1 MTDLQKRLQEKAAA
15 YEEYTIA
22 CRRKIHGIAE
32 VSNEEVRTSAFV
44 EEELKGMGLLT
55 HRPAGGSGRPGG
67 AGEPQQPGG
76 PSRLHV
82 GDAGQDLPCL
92 RP

>member
-32 VSNEEVRTSAFV
+32 VNNEEVRNSAFV
-44 EEELKGMGLLT
+44 E
-55 HRPAGGSGRPGG
+55 
-67 AGEPQQPGG
+67 
-76 PSRLHV
+76 
-82 GDAGQDLPCL
+82 
-92 RP
+92 